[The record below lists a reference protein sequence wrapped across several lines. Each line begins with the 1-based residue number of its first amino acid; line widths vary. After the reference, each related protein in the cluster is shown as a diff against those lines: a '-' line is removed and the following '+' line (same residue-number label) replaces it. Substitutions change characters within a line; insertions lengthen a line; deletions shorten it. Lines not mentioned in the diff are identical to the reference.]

1 MVKFEI
7 DQRVIFSMNGSYY
20 CGRVTAKAPR
30 LRRVVTDSGKRFM
43 VPVTKLKAS
52 PDRALLLET
61 RLDRSLR
68 SSRAHGPMM
77 QQWLHTFGVEA
88 HYERMHTIDDF
99 RHFLKQEGRR
109 PATRYIHI
117 MGHGRSNMGSG
128 NAVLQLTFGRV
139 RLLDHLDVF
148 ADLNGKI
155 VIFSCCEI
163 GADRSALETI
173 KEASGASAIIAYRT
187 PVNDWY
193 TNLVEVML
201 YERLI
206 NTHMTPRCAVELV
219 ADAIRSL
226 GVRTDFAKTRM
237 PVLVC
242 I

>member
-1 MVKFEI
+1 MTKFEI
-7 DQRVIFSMNGSYY
+7 DQRVVFSMNGTYY
-20 CGRVTAKAPR
+20 RGRVTAKAPR
-30 LRRVVTDSGKRFM
+30 LRRVVTDSGKRFV
-43 VPVTKLKAS
+43 VPVRKLKSS

-68 SSRAHGPMM
+68 SARAHGPMM

-88 HYERMHTIDDF
+88 HYERMHTIEDL
-99 RHFLKQEGRR
+99 RYFLKQEGRR

-117 MGHGRSNMGSG
+117 MGHGCSNLGSG
-128 NAVLQLTFGRV
+128 NAILQLTFGRV
-139 RLLDHLDVF
+139 RLVDHLDVF
-148 ADLNGKI
+148 GGLDGKI
-155 VIFSCCEI
+155 LIFSCCEI

-173 KEASGASAIIAYRT
+173 KTASGASAIIAYRT

-201 YERLI
+201 YERLV
-206 NTHMTPRCAVELV
+206 NTHMTARCAVEVV
-219 ADAIRSL
+219 AKAIRSL
-226 GVRTDFAKTRM
+226 GVRVDSARG

>member
-20 CGRVTAKAPR
+20 CGRVTAKSPR

-117 MGHGRSNMGSG
+117 MGHGHSNLGRG

-148 ADLNGKI
+148 AELNGKI
-155 VIFSCCEI
+155 IIFSCCEI
-163 GADRSALETI
+163 GADRSALESIKQALPTARRSTI
-173 KEASGASAIIAYRT
+173 GT
-187 PVNDWY
+187 PISS
-193 TNLVEVML
+193 
-201 YERLI
+201 R
-206 NTHMTPRCAVELV
+206 
-219 ADAIRSL
+219 
-226 GVRTDFAKTRM
+226 
-237 PVLVC
+237 
-242 I
+242 